1 MNWYCTETGSQSA
14 EALSMTTLCRH
25 GVHKDP
31 AKLQEW
37 ERVSTTK
44 KMHRYRPPEVQ
55 RAMTELEMAKERLQL
70 AAQQAWAGFMRAF
83 AALYAPFRAAVQA
96 LAALDALQSLA
107 SLAESPG

>member
-1 MNWYCTETGSQSA
+1 VVQ
-14 EALSMTTLCRH
+14 
-25 GVHKDP
+25 D
-31 AKLQEW
+31 W

-55 RAMTELEMAKERLQL
+55 RAMTELECAKERLQL

-83 AALYAPFRAAVQA
+83 ASLYPPFRAAVQA

-107 SLAESPG
+107 SLADSPG